1 MSGDKLVGIISRANL
16 LRGLAAQRNTVTSVA
31 DDRTIKASIE
41 KSLSDAGV
49 RQPFLD
55 VIVSGGVVTLWG
67 MVESAEEKNAA
78 RVAAETAAGANK
90 VLDNLSIMPPNVRP
104 YMWAE

>member
-1 MSGDKLVGIISRANL
+1 
-16 LRGLAAQRNTVTSVA
+16 
-31 DDRTIKASIE
+31 
-41 KSLSDAGV
+41 
-49 RQPFLD
+49 LD